1 MDVRRLVKVL
11 KCLSAAA
18 GLSLVVLA
26 IGFGLVWHLYPFP
39 VERLGQRATSPIVLE
54 VKGRPMLSLV
64 GPDDQWRF
72 PVCLADVSPWLIQA
86 TIAVEDERFFTHPGV
101 DLAAVVRAVG
111 QNLFA
116 GRIVSGASTL
126 DMQICRMMDNRPR
139 TCRAK
144 LVEAFWALQLNRLM
158 SKDGIM
164 EVYLNV
170 APYGGNLRG
179 VESASLKYFGKRAK
193 DLSLAEAALLAGL
206 PQSPSRYRPDRNPD
220 AALGRRRVVLR
231 NMFEKGLITEGQ
243 FTDAVSC
250 PVVLCPSN
258 VTCVHNQIA
267 RAERR
272 ATRDASFPIRR
283 AMHASF
289 LALSRRPAGGRTTID
304 LDIQDQVQRL
314 ARDHLATLPEGTE
327 LAVVVID
334 VAESAVVAVL
344 GSGNPADPVDGQV
357 NGVVAC
363 RSPGSALKPFLYA
376 TAFEMERLNGD
387 SIVYDIPISRGAW
400 TPSNFDRTH
409 TPQVTAAEA
418 LRRSLNVPAILVA
431 EGVGLARC
439 CGVLEAVGVRLPPDA
454 QQRGGLALAVGGI
467 DVSLLDL
474 TNAYATLARGG
485 VRRQPRL
492 FADESSEAVRALKPE
507 VCAAISDILSSRK
520 RPPADLREGAGDSI
534 PWFMWKTGTSSGRR
548 DAWAVGHNYRYA
560 IGVWAGRFRGTGRLE
575 YVGAQAAEPV
585 LARLFSLASLRLDS
599 DPPRPEAIRVRKPLA
614 LPKEVA
620 EDVRITTPGD
630 DETFIACGETAVVRA
645 SANRD
650 DGNSWSLSGK
660 LEGTGQVQRLVL
672 RPGVY
677 ELRCVGRQGA
687 PSTVRF
693 SVCPSS

>member
-1 MDVRRLVKVL
+1 
-11 KCLSAAA
+11 
-18 GLSLVVLA
+18 
-26 IGFGLVWHLYPFP
+26 
-39 VERLGQRATSPIVLE
+39 
-54 VKGRPMLSLV
+54 MLSLV

-72 PVCLADVSPWLIQA
+72 PVCLADVSPWLIQ
-86 TIAVEDERFFTHPGV
+86 
-101 DLAAVVRAVG
+101 
-111 QNLFA
+111 
-116 GRIVSGASTL
+116 
-126 DMQICRMMDNRPR
+126 
-139 TCRAK
+139 
-144 LVEAFWALQLNRLM
+144 
-158 SKDGIM
+158 
-164 EVYLNV
+164 
-170 APYGGNLRG
+170 
-179 VESASLKYFGKRAK
+179 LKYFGKRAK

-220 AALGRRRVVLR
+220 AALGRQRVVLR
-231 NMFEKGLITEGQ
+231 SMFDKGWITKQQ
-243 FTDAVSC
+243 FADAASC
-250 PVVLCPSN
+250 PVEVCRLSVGSQETESCHGVGAWMRRSVPA
-258 VTCVHNQIA
+258 A
-267 RAERR
+267 RESVEAD
-272 ATRDASFPIRR
+272 DASTPARSSVSTHDESADARPDMGPICPFPIRR

-334 VAESAVVAVL
+334 VAASAIVAVL
-344 GSGNPADPVDGQV
+344 GSGDPADPVDGQV
-357 NGVVAC
+357 NGAVAR

-431 EGVGLARC
+431 EGIGLARC
-439 CGVLEAVGVRLPPDA
+439 CGVLEAVGVRLPPNA

-485 VRRQPRL
+485 IRRQPRL
-492 FADESSEAVRALKPE
+492 FVDESSEAVRALKPE

-520 RPPADLREGAGDSI
+520 RPPAALREGSADNV

-585 LARLFSLASLRLDS
+585 LGRLFSLASLRLDA
-599 DPPRPEAIRVRKPLA
+599 DPPAPEAIRVRKPLA

-620 EDVRITTPGD
+620 EDVRITTPGN
-630 DETFIACGETAVVRA
+630 DETFIACGETAVIRA

-650 DGNSWSLSGK
+650 DGNLWFLNGK
-660 LEGTGQVQRLVL
+660 LEGTGPVQRLVL

-677 ELRCVGRQGA
+677 ELRCVGRRGSR
-687 PSTVRF
+687 STVRF